1 MYAINPD
8 GSKKWLVAG
17 DAENGFWN
25 KGKASTPRINYLT
38 CAIGENHVYMG
49 NGGSTGSV
57 LAVDKVT
64 GYRVG
69 YVANADNSGGPSGGV
84 SAGIVLANNTLVWG
98 GGKNGLFG
106 ASASALNAGGNV
118 MWAWQVFSSGDDKPS
133 ENMNGSPAVDEAGTI
148 YGTATF
154 AGMGSSAF
162 AIGSD

>member
-1 MYAINPD
+1 
-8 GSKKWLVAG
+8 
-17 DAENGFWN
+17 
-25 KGKASTPRINYLT
+25 
-38 CAIGENHVYMG
+38 MG

-133 ENMNGSPAVDEAGTI
+133 ENMNGSPAVDEVGTI
-148 YGTATF
+148 YVTATF
-154 AGMGSSAF
+154 A
-162 AIGSD
+162 